1 MGRLLR
7 EPGGVC
13 ALMRAQTHPG
23 ADEEVEALLRDLSR
37 QVRAEEPGCAA
48 YVVTRM
54 LGSRSHF
61 AIHAQFEDMA
71 AFEQHAETEHLKQAM
86 PRLSALLAA
95 PLSMELFF
103 AV

>member
-7 EPGGVC
+7 EPSGVC
-13 ALMRAQTHPG
+13 ALMRAQTRPG
-23 ADEEVEALLRDLSR
+23 ADGEVEALLRDLSEH
-37 QVRAEEPGCAA
+37 VRAEEPGCAA
-48 YVVTRM
+48 YVVTRV

-61 AIHAQFEDMA
+61 AIHAQFADMT
-71 AFEQHAETEHLKQAM
+71 AFEQHAETEHLKRAM

>member
-1 MGRLLR
+1 MGRLLQ
-7 EPGGVC
+7 EASGVC
-13 ALMRAQTHPG
+13 ALMRAQTRPG
-23 ADEEVEALLRDLSR
+23 ADQEVEALLRDLSLE
-37 QVRAEEPGCAA
+37 VRAGEPGCAA
-48 YVVTRM
+48 YVVTRV

-61 AIHAQFEDMA
+61 AIHAQFADME
-71 AFEQHAETEHLKQAM
+71 AFEQHAETEHLKRAM

>member
-1 MGRLLR
+1 MARLLQG
-7 EPGGVC
+7 PGGVC
-13 ALMRAQTHPG
+13 ALLRAHTRPG
-23 ADEEVEALLRDLSR
+23 ADDEVEALLRDLSQ
-37 QVRAEEPGCAA
+37 QVRAGEPGCEA
-48 YVVTRM
+48 YVVTRV

>member
-1 MGRLLR
+1 MGRLLQ
-7 EPGGVC
+7 EPSTVC

-23 ADEEVEALLRDLSR
+23 VDEEVERLLRDLSR
-37 QVRAEEPGCAA
+37 QVRAGEPGCAA

-54 LGSRSHF
+54 LGSRTHF
-61 AIHAQFEDMA
+61 AIHAQFADMA

>member
-1 MGRLLR
+1 MGRLLQ
-7 EPGGVC
+7 EPSTVC
-13 ALMRAQTHPG
+13 ALMRAQTRPG
-23 ADEEVEALLRDLSR
+23 VDEEVERLLRDLSR
-37 QVRAEEPGCAA
+37 QVRAGEPGCAA
-48 YVVTRM
+48 YVVTRT
-54 LGSRSHF
+54 LGSRTHF
-61 AIHAQFEDMA
+61 AIHAQFADMA

>member
-1 MGRLLR
+1 MGIMLE
-7 EPGGVC
+7 EPRGIC
-13 ALMRAQTHPG
+13 ALMRAETRPG
-23 ADEEVEALLRDLSR
+23 VDREVEALLRDLSHR
-37 QVRAEEPGCAA
+37 VRAGEPGCEA

>member
-1 MGRLLR
+1 MGRLQQ
-7 EPGGVC
+7 EPRGVC
-13 ALMRAQTHPG
+13 ALMRAHTHPG
-23 ADEEVEALLRDLSR
+23 ADGEVEALLRDLSH
-37 QVRAEEPGCAA
+37 QVRAGEPGCEA
-48 YVVTRM
+48 YVVTRV

-61 AIHAQFEDMA
+61 AIHAQFADMT
-71 AFEQHAETEHLKQAM
+71 AFERHAETEHLKQAM

>member
-1 MGRLLR
+1 
-7 EPGGVC
+7 
-13 ALMRAQTHPG
+13 MRAHTHPG
-23 ADEEVEALLRDLSR
+23 ADGEVEALLRDLSH
-37 QVRAEEPGCAA
+37 QVRAGEPGCEA
-48 YVVTRM
+48 YVVTRV

-61 AIHAQFEDMA
+61 AIHAQFADMT
-71 AFEQHAETEHLKQAM
+71 AFERHAETEHLKQAM